1 MSHVPIA
8 IPAACCLAMAAFSVA
23 VLSGVGTEN
32 DLSSILERALIALL
46 FAWGIG
52 FAVGRLLERLFAE
65 RSTWNSNED
74 EAERLVNTEDAA
86 LSGATV
92 AVENGTVPNEDGD
105 GANGTR

>member
-32 DLSSILERALIALL
+32 DLSSILERALFALL
-46 FAWGIG
+46 FAWAIG

-65 RSTWNSNED
+65 RSTWNQNED
-74 EAERLVNTEDAA
+74 NAEGLVTTEDARV
-86 LSGATV
+86 SGA
-92 AVENGTVPNEDGD
+92 AIPVENGPSSTEVGD
-105 GANGTR
+105 GAAGPN